1 MLKEYFEKEVSYD
14 EETAVKLLKSVI
26 KDKEIFNEFTKYL
39 VSKNYDIENPVKVDG
54 ITAKDLAN
62 KNPKKNAIEIY
73 AMLSKFKNKQ
83 WINLKVELN

>member
-1 MLKEYFEKEVSYD
+1 MGLETTEEALKELLNGITE
-14 EETAVKLLKSVI
+14 AV
-26 KDKEIFNEFTKYL
+26 
-39 VSKNYDIENPVKVDG
+39 KNYDIENPVKVDG

-83 WINLKVELN
+83 